1 MFISVDMAYSI
12 DITNLSGGTA
22 PVSLYACDEYGNNCT
37 FLGYS
42 PGIYVLPTL
51 LQTATTIM
59 IKSVDSTGCIFF
71 KIISCAPEDDYFIL
85 TELGDFLTTEGGDS
99 LVFE

>member
-1 MFISVDMAYSI
+1 MAYSI
-12 DITNLSGGTA
+12 NITNLSGGTA

-42 PGIYVLPTL
+42 PGVYVLPTL

-59 IKSVDSTGCIFF
+59 VKSIDNTGCIFF
-71 KIISCAPEDDYFIL
+71 KLISCDFDTYIIL
-85 TELGDFLTTEGGDS
+85 TELGDFLSTEDGDV

>member
-1 MFISVDMAYSI
+1 MPYSI
-12 DITNLSGGTA
+12 DITGVSGGTA
-22 PVSLYACDEYGNNCT
+22 PIAFYACDEYGNNCT
-37 FLGYS
+37 LLGYA

-59 IKSVDSTGCIFF
+59 VKSVDSTGCIYF

-85 TELGDFLTTEGGDS
+85 TELGDFLTTEGGDI
-99 LVFE
+99 LEFF

>member
-1 MFISVDMAYSI
+1 MAYSI

-42 PGIYVLPTL
+42 TGIYILPSL

-59 IKSVDSTGCIFF
+59 VKSVDSTGCIFF
-71 KIISCAPEDDYFIL
+71 KLITCDVETYVIL
-85 TELGDFLTTEGGDS
+85 TELGDFLSTEGGDT
-99 LVFE
+99 LVF

>member
-1 MFISVDMAYSI
+1 MAYSI
-12 DITNLSGGTA
+12 NITNISGAA
-22 PVSLYACDEYGNNCT
+22 PVSLYACDEYGNNCS
-37 FLGYS
+37 FLGYA

-59 IKSVDSTGCIFF
+59 VKSVDINGCIYF
-71 KIISCAPEDDYFIL
+71 KIISCDLETYIIL
-85 TELGDFLTTEGGDS
+85 TELGDFLSTEDGDQ

>member
-1 MFISVDMAYSI
+1 MAYSI

-22 PVSLYACDEYGNNCT
+22 PVSLYVCDEYGNNCT

-42 PGIYVLPTL
+42 PGIYILPSL

-59 IKSVDSTGCIFF
+59 VKSVDSTGCIFF
-71 KIISCAPEDDYFIL
+71 KLITCDVETYVIL
-85 TELGDFLTTEGGDS
+85 TELGDFLSTEGGDT
-99 LVFE
+99 LVF